1 MDSTK
6 EYIAEEQRVLSF
18 CYGYG
23 GLERGV
29 KSVIPIKPV
38 TYLEIEAFQNFN
50 LVAAMEKGLVDPAPI
65 WTDIKTFDP
74 EPFRNRVHGFIGG
87 YPCQG
92 ESHAGKRK
100 LWNDPRFL
108 WPYIEK
114 CIDTIRPIWC
124 YFENVSGHLTGSFPY
139 VLDSLR
145 NMGYSVEAGLFT
157 ASEVGAPHER
167 KRLFILAMENP
178 KSSFWRKTT
187 KLRNTSE
194 WKQSP
199 NKLSNASGKELA
211 NTNSFGDRTQ
221 FGEFSGKNEEIQ
233 QQYQDTESI
242 QPGKELAN
250 SCSTR
255 CDGNGLSGRSEKE
268 FTQPTESGNELSNPT
283 SKRDGKSSKEYQTG
297 KLIQNGN
304 KWPAR
309 QGQSQYEWEAPRT
322 TQPGMGITVNGYN
335 FRTELLRQYGNG
347 VVSEQAAYAFE
358 TLLDKHLRNER

>member
-1 MDSTK
+1 
-6 EYIAEEQRVLSF
+6 
-18 CYGYG
+18 
-23 GLERGV
+23 
-29 KSVIPIKPV
+29 
-38 TYLEIEAFQNFN
+38 
-50 LVAAMEKGLVDPAPI
+50 MEKGLVDPAPI

-74 EPFRNRVHGFIGG
+74 EPFRDRVHGFIGG

-114 CIDTIRPIWC
+114 CIDTIRPLWC

-178 KSSFWRKTT
+178 KSSFWRETT
-187 KLRNTSE
+187 KLRNTPE

-199 NKLSNASGKELA
+199 NKLSNASGRELDDSSDCVFEWRWKGNEIKNWKQRPKENREL
-211 NTNSFGDRTQ
+211 
-221 FGEFSGKNEEIQ
+221 ESGSEG
-233 QQYQDTESI
+233 S
-242 QPGKELAN
+242 GKELGN
-250 SCSTR
+250 SCCSNGR
-255 CDGNGLSGRSEKE
+255 IIRGSQSGKKKFDESCDN
-268 FTQPTESGNELSNPT
+268 GNELSNST

-297 KLIQNGN
+297 KLIENGN

-358 TLLDKHLRNER
+358 TLLDKHLRNERS